1 MSDPLP
7 AAELVHTMPGRARL
21 RIADKRGDA
30 TFFTALAA
38 KLAALPGVFSV
49 DVRPLTGSVVI
60 AHGPAIAQIGDKAT
74 QAGLFTLVEHAE
86 EEPVS
91 WPAPPLDP
99 RHAATIALG
108 LIAFWQLLQ
117 GRIFPPALT
126 TAWYAA
132 HLAGLSGVADHPE
145 DAE

>member
-1 MSDPLP
+1 MTDPLP
-7 AAELVHTMPGRARL
+7 AAELVHAMPGRARL

-30 TFFTALAA
+30 TFFTTLAT
-38 KLAALPGVFSV
+38 KLATLPGVFSV
-49 DVRPLTGSVVI
+49 DVRPLTGSIVLT
-60 AHGPAIAQIGDKAT
+60 HGPLITQIGEKAT
-74 QAGLFTLVEHAE
+74 QAGLFMLVEPAE
-86 EEPVS
+86 EEPVA
-91 WPAPPLDP
+91 WPAPPIDP
-99 RHAATIALG
+99 RLAATIALG
-108 LIAFWQLLQ
+108 VIAFWQLLQ